1 MALTTPR
8 HGFGSEF
15 GISSPLLL
23 FAETPLV
30 SPGESG
36 SVAAA
41 VLFGCYGSR
50 QRVLE
55 RGLVW
60 NVDLWKAGMRPCF
73 PTMCASCNLNWRGAL
88 EGEDDAAAAGP
99 LLCGGLKGC

>member
-1 MALTTPR
+1 MWGVLPGLALTIPR

-15 GISSPLLL
+15 GISSPLL
-23 FAETPLV
+23 FAETPSV

-50 QRVLE
+50 QRVLGRRARLECGPLESGDATVLLHNVRLLQLELE
-55 RGLVW
+55 RG
-60 NVDLWKAGMRPCF
+60 
-73 PTMCASCNLNWRGAL
+73 TRG
-88 EGEDDAAAAGP
+88 
-99 LLCGGLKGC
+99 

>member
-1 MALTTPR
+1 MWGVLPGLALTTPS

-15 GISSPLLL
+15 GISSPPSLPLV

-41 VLFGCYGSR
+41 VVFGCYGSR
-50 QRVLE
+50 QRVLGRKARLECGPLESGDATVLRHNVGLLQLELE
-55 RGLVW
+55 RGH
-60 NVDLWKAGMRPCF
+60 
-73 PTMCASCNLNWRGAL
+73 
-88 EGEDDAAAAGP
+88 
-99 LLCGGLKGC
+99 